1 MSSVKQKGLLTE
13 SSDIS
18 DPAVSDTVLENTVPG
33 DFPTCSE
40 SEDVNQL
47 INMEEGKYTD
57 TFIISL
63 RKFK

>member
-18 DPAVSDTVLENTVPG
+18 DPAIMQALENTVPG

-47 INMEEGKYTD
+47 INMEEGKYTE